1 MLPGLGFTELM
12 VLAVAALI
20 IVGPKDLPMMMRR
33 LGQFVGKGRAMARE
47 FQAAFDDI
55 ARQSEL
61 EDLRKEIEDLKISNS
76 LKQATSDLT
85 DYEKDVNSAV
95 MAQSRSEAA
104 AKLAEQ
110 TSPETP
116 ESKTEAKPEAKSE
129 AAPEPDV
136 KPDAKPAAKPEAG
149 PDAEP
154 KGDPA

>member
-1 MLPGLGFTELM
+1 MLPGIGFTELM

-61 EDLRKEIEDLKISNS
+61 EDLRKEIEDLKRSNS
-76 LKQATSDLT
+76 LKQATSDLSS
-85 DYEKDVNSAV
+85 YEQDVNSAV

-116 ESKTEAKPEAKSE
+116 EAKPEAKTE
-129 AAPEPDV
+129 
-136 KPDAKPAAKPEAG
+136 PAAKPETG
-149 PDAEP
+149 PEAEP

>member
-1 MLPGLGFTELM
+1 MLPGIGFTELM

-61 EDLRKEIEDLKISNS
+61 EDLRKEIEDLKRSNS
-76 LKQATSDLT
+76 LKQATSDLSS
-85 DYEKDVNSAV
+85 YEQDVNSAV

-116 ESKTEAKPEAKSE
+116 EAKPEAKS
-129 AAPEPDV
+129 
-136 KPDAKPAAKPEAG
+136 KPAAKPETG
-149 PDAEP
+149 PEAEP

>member
-61 EDLRKEIEDLKISNS
+61 DDLRKEIEELKISNS
-76 LKQATSDLT
+76 LKQATSDLS

-110 TSPETP
+110 TSQEMP
-116 ESKTEAKPEAKSE
+116 ESKPESKPEAKSE
-129 AAPEPDV
+129 PDT
-136 KPDAKPAAKPEAG
+136 KPETG
-149 PDAEP
+149 PAPEP

>member
-1 MLPGLGFTELM
+1 MLPGIGFTELM

-61 EDLRKEIEDLKISNS
+61 DDLRKEIEDLKISNS
-76 LKQATSDLT
+76 LKQATSDLS

-95 MAQSRSEAA
+95 MAQTRSGDS
-104 AKLAEQ
+104 AKLADK

-116 ESKTEAKPEAKSE
+116 EIKEDTKPE
-129 AAPEPDV
+129 
-136 KPDAKPAAKPEAG
+136 AKPAAKPEPEAKPQTG
-149 PDAEP
+149 TDPDP

>member
-61 EDLRKEIEDLKISNS
+61 EDLRKEIEELKISNS
-76 LKQATSDLT
+76 LKQATSDLS

-110 TSPETP
+110 ISPEMP
-116 ESKTEAKPEAKSE
+116 ESKPESKSEAKSE
-129 AAPEPDV
+129 PDT
-136 KPDAKPAAKPEAG
+136 KPETG
-149 PDAEP
+149 PAPEP

>member
-61 EDLRKEIEDLKISNS
+61 EDLRKEIEELKLSNS
-76 LKQATSDLT
+76 LKQATSDLS

-110 TSPETP
+110 TSPKTP
-116 ESKTEAKPEAKSE
+116 ESKPAPKPEAD
-129 AAPEPDV
+129 AEPDT
-136 KPDAKPAAKPEAG
+136 KPEAG
-149 PDAEP
+149 PTPEP

>member
-1 MLPGLGFTELM
+1 MLPGIGFTELM

-61 EDLRKEIEDLKISNS
+61 EDLRKEIEDLKRSNS
-76 LKQATSDLT
+76 LRQATSDLSS
-85 DYEKDVNSAV
+85 YEQDVNSAV

-116 ESKTEAKPEAKSE
+116 EAKPEAKSE
-129 AAPEPDV
+129 
-136 KPDAKPAAKPEAG
+136 PAAKPETG
-149 PDAEP
+149 PETEP

>member
-1 MLPGLGFTELM
+1 MLPGIGFTELM

-61 EDLRKEIEDLKISNS
+61 EDLRKEIEDLKRTNS
-76 LKQATSDLT
+76 LKQATDDLSS
-85 DYEKDVNSAV
+85 YEKDVNSAV
-95 MAQSRSEAA
+95 MAQTAA
-104 AKLAEQ
+104 TKPAA
-110 TSPETP
+110 TAETP
-116 ESKTEAKPEAKSE
+116 ETESTPDAPSEAKPE
-129 AAPEPDV
+129 
-136 KPDAKPAAKPEAG
+136 
-149 PDAEP
+149 AEP

>member
-1 MLPGLGFTELM
+1 MLPGIGFTELM

-61 EDLRKEIEDLKISNS
+61 DDLRKEIEDLKLSNS
-76 LKQATSDLT
+76 LKKATGELS

-95 MAQSRSEAA
+95 MAESRSEAA
-104 AKLAEQ
+104 DKLAQQ

-116 ESKTEAKPEAKSE
+116 EAKSE
-129 AAPEPDV
+129 LESGTGTKLESGPKSGPDSEPDTG
-136 KPDAKPAAKPEAG
+136 PA
-149 PDAEP
+149 AEP
-154 KGDPA
+154 KGDTA

>member
-1 MLPGLGFTELM
+1 MLPGIGFTELL

-20 IVGPKDLPMMMRR
+20 VVGPKDLPLMMRR

-61 EDLRKEIEDLKISNS
+61 DDLRKEIEDLKRTNS
-76 LKQATSDLT
+76 LKQATADLS

-95 MAQSRSEAA
+95 MAQTRATSREEAMQ
-104 AKLAEQ
+104 EQ
-110 TSPETP
+110 
-116 ESKTEAKPEAKSE
+116 A
-129 AAPEPDV
+129 
-136 KPDAKPAAKPEAG
+136 PEAG
-149 PDAEP
+149 PEP

>member
-1 MLPGLGFTELM
+1 MLPGIGFTELM

-61 EDLRKEIEDLKISNS
+61 EDLRKEIEELKISNS
-76 LKQATSDLT
+76 LKQATSDLS

-104 AKLAEQ
+104 EKLAQQ
-110 TSPETP
+110 TSPEIP
-116 ESKTEAKPEAKSE
+116 EAESEPEAKPEAE
-129 AAPEPDV
+129 PAPGT
-136 KPDAKPAAKPEAG
+136 KAGPEA
-149 PDAEP
+149 

>member
-12 VLAVAALI
+12 VLAIAALI

-61 EDLRKEIEDLKISNS
+61 EDLRKEIEELKISNS

-104 AKLAEQ
+104 GTAAKASDAEPPAKP
-110 TSPETP
+110 PEANP
-116 ESKTEAKPEAKSE
+116 DPEAKPQTG
-129 AAPEPDV
+129 PEPEV
-136 KPDAKPAAKPEAG
+136 G
-149 PDAEP
+149 TEP

>member
-1 MLPGLGFTELM
+1 MLPGIGFTEVM

-61 EDLRKEIEDLKISNS
+61 EDLRKEIEELKISNS
-76 LKQATSDLT
+76 LKQATSDLS

-104 AKLAEQ
+104 EKLAQQ
-110 TSPETP
+110 TSPEIP
-116 ESKTEAKPEAKSE
+116 EAKSEPEAKPEAE
-129 AAPEPDV
+129 AAPGTKAE
-136 KPDAKPAAKPEAG
+136 PEA
-149 PDAEP
+149 

>member
-1 MLPGLGFTELM
+1 MLPGIGFTELM

-61 EDLRKEIEDLKISNS
+61 DDLRKEIEDLKLSNS
-76 LKQATSDLT
+76 LKQATNDLS

-95 MAQSRSEAA
+95 MAESRSEAA
-104 AKLAEQ
+104 DKLAQQ

-116 ESKTEAKPEAKSE
+116 EAKSE
-129 AAPEPDV
+129 LEAGTDTKLESGPKSGPDSEPDTG
-136 KPDAKPAAKPEAG
+136 PA
-149 PDAEP
+149 AEP
-154 KGDPA
+154 KGDTA

>member
-1 MLPGLGFTELM
+1 MLPGIGFTELM

-61 EDLRKEIEDLKISNS
+61 EDLRKEIEELKISNS
-76 LKQATSDLT
+76 LKQATSDLS

-104 AKLAEQ
+104 EKLAKQ
-110 TSPETP
+110 SAPET
-116 ESKTEAKPEAKSE
+116 SE
-129 AAPEPDV
+129 ATAEPD
-136 KPDAKPAAKPEAG
+136 AKPEAG
-149 PDAEP
+149 TEPEP